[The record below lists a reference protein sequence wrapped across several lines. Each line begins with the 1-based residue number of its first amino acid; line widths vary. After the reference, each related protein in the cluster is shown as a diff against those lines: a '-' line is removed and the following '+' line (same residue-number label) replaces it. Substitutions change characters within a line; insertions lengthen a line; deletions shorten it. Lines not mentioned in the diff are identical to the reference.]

1 MRKFEFVSAISV
13 VQREHKKFEL
23 SADQESAWFDIF
35 EKLTIDQWRAVIQK
49 VLTTARFEPKLVDFY
64 AARSAVVG
72 NTKHSDEPTS
82 EEKKQYERALMQR
95 GIVKK
100 TDGRT
105 SWYERASKMDV
116 VLEVMG
122 HEWVNRNLGLKTAK
136 DAFKLAAAMAVKTDR
151 ATVERYNSW
160 LDKAYEAAMEKQ
172 RGA

>member
-1 MRKFEFVSAISV
+1 MNKPEFLLALKAVG
-13 VQREHKKFEL
+13 REFKKFEVTEE
-23 SADQESAWFDIF
+23 QETAWYDIF
-35 EKLTIDQWRAVIQK
+35 RKLTIEQWKAVVQK
-49 VLTTARFEPKLVDFY
+49 VLTTSRYEPKLADFY
-64 AARSAVVG
+64 AARAAVVG
-72 NTKHSDEPTS
+72 NTKHSDEPTP

-100 TDGRT
+100 TDGKT

-151 ATVERYNSW
+151 ATVDRYNQW
-160 LDKAYEAAMEKQ
+160 LDKAYEAALE
-172 RGA
+172 RRAEG